1 MIYCNG
7 CSYTYGIGT
16 SPHDEK
22 ELCLKNAWPQKLSEL
37 LDTTVV
43 NEAIPGSSNIR
54 IFRDTVR
61 FLHYNKP
68 DLVIVMWSDAPRTE
82 FFRPGEGELQSI
94 GMAQVTPQNVNS
106 IKSFYHRE
114 AYESYYSFIHSEEKA
129 IMESLSYMV
138 AIKQICEAR
147 NIPYISYNFKS
158 NLWRSLE
165 RIPRHLAPNKKDIP
179 VATLLA
185 DLNMLVG
192 ALKSPIIF
200 GVTDDISFASICE
213 KEHLAFSEYSLGHPG
228 IEAHKRMAE
237 IIKEVMEKNGIL
249 S

>member
-1 MIYCNG
+1 M
-7 CSYTYGIGT
+7 
-16 SPHDEK
+16 
-22 ELCLKNAWPQKLSEL
+22 SEERL
-37 LDTTVV
+37 QSEVV
-43 NEAIPGSSNIR
+43 KYIR
-54 IFRDTVR
+54 LQYPKVR
-61 FLHYNKP
+61 FCASLGGIYTGPRQATKAKRTGYSRGFP
-68 DLVIVMWSDAPRTE
+68 DL
-82 FFRPGEGELQSI
+82 
-94 GMAQVTPQNVNS
+94 
-106 IKSFYHRE
+106 
-114 AYESYYSFIHSEEKA
+114 
-129 IMESLSYMV
+129 
-138 AIKQICEAR
+138 QICEAR

-192 ALKSPIIF
+192 ALKSPTIF

-237 IIKEVMEKNGIL
+237 IIKEVMEKNGIF